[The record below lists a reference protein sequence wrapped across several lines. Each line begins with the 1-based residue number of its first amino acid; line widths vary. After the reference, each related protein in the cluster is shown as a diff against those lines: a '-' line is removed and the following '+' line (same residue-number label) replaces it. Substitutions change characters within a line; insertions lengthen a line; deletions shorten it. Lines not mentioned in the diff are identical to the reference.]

1 MMLRDGQFL
10 AAAVNIVGQVVAGL
24 IGLWAG
30 FVISS

>member
-1 MMLRDGQFL
+1 MLSVGQFFS
-10 AAAVNIVGQVVAGL
+10 AAVKIVGQVVAGL